1 MSFGMETWNRNMQ
14 KNRNRVTRIQ
24 IAKYINVYIA
34 GDAETR
40 FHTSNNKLARSLP
53 KIENKKV
60 NWLKINNGVGRKN
73 NDKNLLH

>member
-1 MSFGMETWNRNMQ
+1 MQ
-14 KNRNRVTRIQ
+14 KNRNHVTRIQ

-53 KIENKKV
+53 KTKNKKV
-60 NWLKINNGVGRKN
+60 N
-73 NDKNLLH
+73 